1 MQTLTVAEHPVFAN
15 DNSYNTVVNGDMEL
29 TKNGMPANWEEYD
42 GVQLSDCTNI
52 PNNSAGKYGS
62 HAAELRGIDNAGMI
76 QQVKNYVV
84 GTTYTF
90 SADVCPKNSKTE
102 VYLQVYCHDANGNR
116 LPGSISVS
124 ITSKISG
131 LWKSVSDTISIPQN
145 TAKLIILIRNL
156 NAVDRKDKTTELVS
170 LIDNVSLVGQ
180 LPAYARNALA
190 FKEQLA
196 YEKELNAPYLSE
208 FPNGL
213 YDKDEP
219 YNGESDIILSENFQN
234 GTGVFSNSFP
244 GYAGWDSQN
253 KCLYFN
259 VPKDEVKDPYM
270 SKNVQIEGGAE
281 YQVSFRYKVLSGSVT
296 EPVIKLEYSPREITD
311 GIRGCGEKYIEHEP
325 DTVRDGEW
333 HEVTLKVYPPSNAAS
348 MNVLVRML
356 QDGTDNEA
364 ASQALID
371 DVEICRTYPSCFAVL
386 DAGDIFYY
394 SDKTQGKLQV
404 KINEE
409 YKSEA
414 DYSKARVDYK
424 ILDGEEK
431 IFETQVKGTDLAVE
445 FNLSLLLNHSESKG
459 YGEGHTY
466 RAVASVY
473 KSDGVTVRAS
483 LVQNVYVYK
492 RPRYIKNGIFYKNG
506 ERAIAPVYAYHVNE
520 DHYDEVAEAGV
531 NLVQMS
537 ADTPEKL
544 IEKLDRAERYGIMG
558 LICLYPDMKPA
569 GHEDNL
575 ENTFKFVEA
584 VMHHPAVFGYGVMDE
599 VFSGVANPEKML
611 EASYRAIHMLDKN
624 HPVCVM
630 EAGRSNYEKAA
641 KYVDVLLI
649 DPYSASHKR
658 NAAQSI
664 ALAKRVTDKPVYA
677 LLEAYRNGERYPTP
691 DDGRNNNWQAL
702 VAGADA
708 IGYYSIS
715 DSWYISSKESY
726 PIWDAEH
733 TGGHLW
739 KALVSF
745 NKYEKEAAQSHF
757 VFKKGQ
763 KLFDRADFDTGKTI
777 ADTNLDYW
785 YYAWQNGTDTY
796 LVLLS
801 FLDPNSEIKNQQI
814 TVSLPQKY
822 AALLYAGRE
831 NQTIGIVNQSLTVNL
846 SGSEALLYKLIPI
859 SENSDIKMVS
869 TYYALN
875 ISKSREMIDFE
886 ITDIPD
892 AETIITPPMP
902 LEGEEIDI
910 YLWDMKKIKP
920 LVSAIKY

>member
-1 MQTLTVAEHPVFAN
+1 M
-15 DNSYNTVVNGDMEL
+15 
-29 TKNGMPANWEEYD
+29 
-42 GVQLSDCTNI
+42 
-52 PNNSAGKYGS
+52 
-62 HAAELRGIDNAGMI
+62 
-76 QQVKNYVV
+76 
-84 GTTYTF
+84 
-90 SADVCPKNSKTE
+90 
-102 VYLQVYCHDANGNR
+102 
-116 LPGSISVS
+116 
-124 ITSKISG
+124 
-131 LWKSVSDTISIPQN
+131 
-145 TAKLIILIRNL
+145 
-156 NAVDRKDKTTELVS
+156 
-170 LIDNVSLVGQ
+170 
-180 LPAYARNALA
+180 
-190 FKEQLA
+190 
-196 YEKELNAPYLSE
+196 
-208 FPNGL
+208 
-213 YDKDEP
+213 
-219 YNGESDIILSENFQN
+219 
-234 GTGVFSNSFP
+234 
-244 GYAGWDSQN
+244 
-253 KCLYFN
+253 
-259 VPKDEVKDPYM
+259 
-270 SKNVQIEGGAE
+270 
-281 YQVSFRYKVLSGSVT
+281 
-296 EPVIKLEYSPREITD
+296 
-311 GIRGCGEKYIEHEP
+311 
-325 DTVRDGEW
+325 
-333 HEVTLKVYPPSNAAS
+333 
-348 MNVLVRML
+348 
-356 QDGTDNEA
+356 
-364 ASQALID
+364 
-371 DVEICRTYPSCFAVL
+371 
-386 DAGDIFYY
+386 
-394 SDKTQGKLQV
+394 
-404 KINEE
+404 
-409 YKSEA
+409 
-414 DYSKARVDYK
+414 
-424 ILDGEEK
+424 
-431 IFETQVKGTDLAVE
+431 
-445 FNLSLLLNHSESKG
+445 
-459 YGEGHTY
+459 
-466 RAVASVY
+466 
-473 KSDGVTVRAS
+473 
-483 LVQNVYVYK
+483 
-492 RPRYIKNGIFYKNG
+492 
-506 ERAIAPVYAYHVNE
+506 
-520 DHYDEVAEAGV
+520 